1 MASVV
6 DICNLALAHL
16 GDEATVSSISPS
28 DGSAQAD
35 HCVRFYPIA
44 RDVLLELHDWNFA
57 RRRTAMAETAN
68 TPPDVWAYE
77 YAMPANVIRVRAVLD
92 ESGDEDKPRRFLQ
105 GTDANGA
112 KVIWTN
118 EPSATLL
125 YTHAITDTTKFSGL
139 FVNALSYL
147 LASYLAG
154 PITKSVATKEGMYK
168 MFKLELGNAAMSSA
182 NANKNPATHNVDWVS
197 QRGYTNPRMV
207 DGRVV
212 YE

>member
-16 GDEATVSSISPS
+16 GDEATVSAISPS

-35 HCVRFYPIA
+35 HCARFYPIA
-44 RDVLLELHDWNFA
+44 RDICLERHDWNFA
-57 RRRTAMAETAN
+57 RRRTVLAETAN
-68 TPPDVWAYE
+68 TPPEVWEYE
-77 YAMPANVIRVRAVLD
+77 YSMPANVIRVLMVMD
-92 ESGDEDKPRRFLQ
+92 ENGDEDKPKAFMQ

-118 EPSATLL
+118 EPNATLL
-125 YTHAITDTTKFSGL
+125 YTHAITDTTKFSAL
-139 FVNALSYL
+139 FVDCLSYL

-154 PITKSVATKEGMYK
+154 PITKDVKTKQGM
-168 MFKLELGNAAMSSA
+168 MQVFESQLGKAAMASA
-182 NANKNPATHNVDWVS
+182 GANNNKATHTPDWIA